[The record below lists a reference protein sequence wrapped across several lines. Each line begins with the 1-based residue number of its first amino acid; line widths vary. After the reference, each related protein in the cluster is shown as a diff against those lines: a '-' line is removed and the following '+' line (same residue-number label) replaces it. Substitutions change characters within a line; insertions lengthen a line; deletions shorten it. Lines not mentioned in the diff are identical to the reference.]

1 MDTWQAKWKPPRCDD
16 PPAISQ
22 NLSSPRFRQGDDDVG
37 RARRGNPTRRP
48 VPRPEL
54 TCETTSSIAAF
65 SLRPVHRNPCLV
77 LGCTDK
83 DALREAF
90 GKFGAVAEV
99 FCPEGQTFGFVTFE
113 DKYDAENAMNALNG
127 TQIGGKTVEVSDALP
142 RAPPPRAR
150 TGPSAAPSYLF
161 SYSRLESLTNGAAP
175 CPAPAKVTD
184 GKCANKHVSAWRTS
198 LVKA

>member
-1 MDTWQAKWKPPRCDD
+1 MDTWQAKWKPP
-16 PPAISQ
+16 
-22 NLSSPRFRQGDDDVG
+22 
-37 RARRGNPTRRP
+37 
-48 VPRPEL
+48 
-54 TCETTSSIAAF
+54 
-65 SLRPVHRNPCLV
+65 RPVHRNPCLV

-127 TQIGGKTVEVSDALP
+127 TQIGGKTVEV
-142 RAPPPRAR
+142 
-150 TGPSAAPSYLF
+150 
-161 SYSRLESLTNGAAP
+161 
-175 CPAPAKVTD
+175 TD

>member
-1 MDTWQAKWKPPRCDD
+1 M
-16 PPAISQ
+16 
-22 NLSSPRFRQGDDDVG
+22 
-37 RARRGNPTRRP
+37 
-48 VPRPEL
+48 
-54 TCETTSSIAAF
+54 
-65 SLRPVHRNPCLV
+65 HRNPCLV

-127 TQIGGKTVEVSDALP
+127 TQIGGKTIEVSDALP

-150 TGPSAAPSYLF
+150 TGPLSSSILHFLMFPPGVADERRVPL
-161 SYSRLESLTNGAAP
+161 SRPREGHRREVREQARLRVAHLLPRG
-175 CPAPAKVTD
+175 
-184 GKCANKHVSAWRTS
+184 
-198 LVKA
+198 LVKGVGDESVMRLRTGNPKKKNAKRRSG

>member
-1 MDTWQAKWKPPRCDD
+1 M
-16 PPAISQ
+16 
-22 NLSSPRFRQGDDDVG
+22 
-37 RARRGNPTRRP
+37 
-48 VPRPEL
+48 
-54 TCETTSSIAAF
+54 
-65 SLRPVHRNPCLV
+65 HRNPCLV

-142 RAPPPRAR
+142 RAPPPPAR
-150 TGPSAAPSYLF
+150 KNRPPPQLHPTF
-161 SYSRLESLTNGAAP
+161 SHIPAWSR
-175 CPAPAKVTD
+175 
-184 GKCANKHVSAWRTS
+184 
-198 LVKA
+198 

>member
-1 MDTWQAKWKPPRCDD
+1 M
-16 PPAISQ
+16 
-22 NLSSPRFRQGDDDVG
+22 
-37 RARRGNPTRRP
+37 
-48 VPRPEL
+48 
-54 TCETTSSIAAF
+54 TSAAVF
-65 SLRPVHRNPCLV
+65 ALAAASFALRNPCLV

-142 RAPPPRAR
+142 RARQ
-150 TGPSAAPSYLF
+150 
-161 SYSRLESLTNGAAP
+161 
-175 CPAPAKVTD
+175 V
-184 GKCANKHVSAWRTS
+184 VIAWRDRQPAS
-198 LVKA
+198 K

>member
-16 PPAISQ
+16 SPRDFAKPF
-22 NLSSPRFRQGDDDVG
+22 SSRFRQGDDDVG

-65 SLRPVHRNPCLV
+65 CLRPVHRNPCLV

-142 RAPPPRAR
+142 RAPPRAQEQA
-150 TGPSAAPSYLF
+150 PSAAPSYLF
-161 SYSRLESLTNGAAP
+161 SCPRLESLTNGAAP

-184 GKCANKHVSAWRTS
+184 GKCANKHVSAWRSS